1 MSDAESGSGEGRSEG
16 DRAGSAAGH
25 HGPST
30 VRHHGPHPSSA
41 ADPERTVDPSLD
53 DDALDEVMTVV
64 PRGALTLAMT
74 ALSLMF
80 AGWLLLY
87 FLLFLPRGPLG

>member
-1 MSDAESGSGEGRSEG
+1 MIDHLSGSGEGRSEG
-16 DRAGSAAGH
+16 DRAGGAAGH
-25 HGPST
+25 LGPST
-30 VRHHGPHPSSA
+30 ARHHGPHPSSA
-41 ADPERTVDPSLD
+41 ADPERTVDPALD
-53 DDALDEVMTVV
+53 DDALDEVMKVV

-80 AGWLLLY
+80 AAWLLLY